1 MPDWTEHARA
11 IWRVVTNNMI
21 LRMLLFVE
29 RFSVAVMREMNTN
42 NYITSNFFTWAGERN
57 LVRVQMI
64 NRHLLAVVN
73 NLQTPSPI

>member
-1 MPDWTEHARA
+1 
-11 IWRVVTNNMI
+11 
-21 LRMLLFVE
+21 MLLFVE